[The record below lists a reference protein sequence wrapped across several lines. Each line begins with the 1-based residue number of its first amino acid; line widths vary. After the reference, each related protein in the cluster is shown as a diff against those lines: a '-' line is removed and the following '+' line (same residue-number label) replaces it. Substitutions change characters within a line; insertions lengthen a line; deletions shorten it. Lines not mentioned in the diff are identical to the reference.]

1 MYFKIF
7 QPYSEK
13 MKNTTDEDKKNMY
26 LRIIVSVPSRIE
38 SESEPNCIGINVLV
52 IQNLTSKITWLD
64 NFTDNTKHKQGA
76 AILLTATHC

>member
-1 MYFKIF
+1 MTQLELRYMYFKFF

-52 IQNLTSKITWLD
+52 IQNLTSKIT
-64 NFTDNTKHKQGA
+64 
-76 AILLTATHC
+76 